1 MAFPF
6 LMLFFPLALGA
17 KVAQEPPT
25 AADLGG
31 ATNAPVVCQTTTMKK
46 EDFTTLRN
54 FAKAQGVDV
63 PDVPIPKSAY
73 LTASMYT
80 PMPSLLSLPVFA
92 VDALNPFGWATMLQ
106 MKGDGAGLKWTI
118 DDKADTNHKI
128 SFRVLGDTNVD
139 GQQFVNV
146 STCKLTN

>member
-6 LMLFFPLALGA
+6 LMLFFPLALTA

-31 ATNAPVVCQTTTMKK
+31 AANAPVVCQTTTLKK

-54 FAKAQGVDV
+54 FAEAQGVDV
-63 PDVPIPKSAY
+63 PEVPIPATAY
-73 LTASMYT
+73 LTLSAY
-80 PMPSLLSLPVFA
+80 MPSGLIGLPTLA
-92 VDALNPFGWATMLQ
+92 IDTLNPFGWATMLQ

-118 DDKADTNHKI
+118 ADKDVNHKI

-139 GQQFVNV
+139 GQQFVNID
-146 STCKLTN
+146 TCKLAK

>member
-6 LMLFFPLALGA
+6 LMLFFPLALAA

-31 ATNAPVVCQTTTMKK
+31 AANAPVVCQTAALKK

-54 FAKAQGVDV
+54 FAMSQSVSV
-63 PDVPIPKSAY
+63 PDVPIPASAKATLGY
-73 LTASMYT
+73 YT
-80 PMPSLLSLPVFA
+80 PAVGLLSLPVA
-92 VDALNPFGWATMLQ
+92 ALDTLNPFGWATMLQ

-118 DDKADTNHKI
+118 DDTAAANHKI

-139 GQQFVNV
+139 GQQFVNIN
-146 STCKLTN
+146 TCKLAN

>member
-6 LMLFFPLALGA
+6 LMLFFPMALAA

-31 ATNAPVVCQTTTMKK
+31 AANAPVVCQTTTLKK

-54 FAKAQGVDV
+54 FAEAQGIDV
-63 PDVPIPKSAY
+63 PEVPIPATAW
-73 LTASMYT
+73 LTLSMYS
-80 PMPSLLSLPVFA
+80 PMPGLLSLPTVAIDTF
-92 VDALNPFGWATMLQ
+92 NPFAWATLFQ
-106 MKGDGAGLKWTI
+106 IKGDGAGLKWTVN
-118 DDKADTNHKI
+118 DKDVKHKI

-139 GQQFVNV
+139 GQQFVNIN
-146 STCKLTN
+146 TCKLAN

>member
-6 LMLFFPLALGA
+6 LMLVFPLALAA

-25 AADLGG
+25 ATDLGG
-31 ATNAPVVCQTTTMKK
+31 AANAPVVCQTTTIKK
-46 EDFTTLRN
+46 EDFTTLRD
-54 FAKAQGVDV
+54 FAVSQSIKV
-63 PDVPIPKSAY
+63 PDVQIPATAY

-80 PMPSLLSLPVFA
+80 PAVGLLAIPSFA

-106 MKGDGAGLKWTI
+106 MKGDGAGLKWTVN
-118 DDKADTNHKI
+118 DTTTNHKI
-128 SFRVLGDTNVD
+128 GLRVLGDTNVD

-146 STCKLTN
+146 NTCKLAN